1 MIDWSLMNPV
11 PGIKS
16 KGRLGEDWAREGR
29 NLFVSIGTTQSPDG
43 VNLFPLQ
50 MAWWGEDFCSGVD
63 PLTQLMVIRD
73 LILARE

>member
-1 MIDWSLMNPV
+1 MNPV

-63 PLTQLMVIRD
+63 PQRFDTCKRVGPRRNQ
-73 LILARE
+73 EWC